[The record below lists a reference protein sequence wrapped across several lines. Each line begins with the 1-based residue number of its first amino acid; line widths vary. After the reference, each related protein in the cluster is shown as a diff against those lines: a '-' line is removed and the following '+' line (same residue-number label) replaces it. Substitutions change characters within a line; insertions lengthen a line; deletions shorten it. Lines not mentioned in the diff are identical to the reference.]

1 MATAG
6 EGTGFA
12 GLNSL
17 VTDVEAETSKPRSQ
31 QAEDQGREPRAAT
44 TGNTKGANT
53 AAQTQ
58 REPVAR
64 PRDSG
69 KSSWAWWLVIVVPFI
84 ILVFVSR
91 PDDKPL
97 EQGQGQ
103 IRSVPR
109 EKAETRI
116 ATSGESRPEYARPRK
131 PGQQNLTVAEAT
143 WCVGIREGLEWARA
157 RLPGKGQ
164 GAYDRFNADIQGYN
178 RWCVQTSATTTT
190 WETAERRVQ
199 SKIGEWRQSYNARLR
214 ER

>member
-17 VTDVEAETSKPRSQ
+17 VTDVEAETSKAGSQ
-31 QAEDQGREPRAAT
+31 RAEDQGIKPREAT
-44 TGNTKGANT
+44 AGSTEGTNT

-58 REPVAR
+58 RQPVGG

-84 ILVFVSR
+84 ILVFVST
-91 PDDKPL
+91 PDNKQLD
-97 EQGQGQ
+97 QGQGQ
-103 IRSVPR
+103 IRSAPT
-109 EKAETRI
+109 EGAETGI
-116 ATSGESRPEYARPRK
+116 SASVQSGQNYARPRK
-131 PGQQNLTVAEAT
+131 PGQKNLTVAEAT
-143 WCVGIREGLEWARA
+143 WCVGISEGLEWARA

-164 GAYDRFNADIQGYN
+164 AAYDRFNRDVQGYN
-178 RWCVQTSATTTT
+178 RWCVQTSAATTT

-199 SKIGEWRQSYNARLR
+199 SKIGEWRHSYSARLW